1 MSDSAARRA
10 TPARIQS
17 LPQQPPHSI
26 EAEQS
31 VLGGL
36 MLNNKAFFDL
46 ADKLAASDFYRADHQ
61 LIYTGIAAL
70 IGDGKAC
77 DFVTLSE
84 RLRHEGRLDEAGG
97 PEYLASL
104 ATDTYSIANL
114 QSYADIVRERSVLRS
129 LIAAGAAIGEMGF
142 RPEGRT
148 PQVLID
154 EAEQKVFAIRE
165 RSARGATQYEQVG
178 NVMRRVEARIEQLK
192 NNPNALAGLPTGF
205 IGLDKSTNGLHP
217 GDLVI
222 VAARPGMGKTSFAMN
237 IAEHVAIEKKQ
248 GVAVFSME
256 MSADQLTERI
266 IASFGNIALGK
277 LRSGKLDD
285 ADFDRLT
292 SAHSFLKDAPLYIDE
307 TPALTPLDLRARAR
321 RLAAQHGIQLIV
333 VDYIQLMQGSGRH
346 ENRTNE
352 ISEISRSLKGLAK
365 ELKVPVI
372 ALSQLNR
379 GLESRD
385 DKRPRLS
392 DLRESGGIE
401 QDADL
406 VLFIY
411 RDEMYNPD
419 ASEAKGKAE
428 IIIGKQ
434 RSGPTGKFEVVF
446 KGPQTKFDNLADT
459 SYSSYGDS

>member
-10 TPARIQS
+10 TTARIQG

-36 MLNNKAFFDL
+36 MLNNTAFFDL
-46 ADKLAASDFYRADHQ
+46 ADKLADGDFYRADHQ
-61 LIYTGIAAL
+61 LIYRGIAAL
-70 IGDGKAC
+70 IGNGKPC

-84 RLRHEGRLDEAGG
+84 RLRHDGRLDEAGG

-114 QSYADIVRERSVLRS
+114 QSYAEIIRERSMLRG
-129 LIAAGAAIGEMGF
+129 LIAAGAEIGEMGF
-142 RPEGRT
+142 RPEGRAPT
-148 PQVLID
+148 QLVD

-165 RSARGATQYEQVG
+165 RGARGNTKYESVG
-178 NVMRRVEARIEQLK
+178 TVMKRVEARIEMQRT
-192 NNPNALAGLPTGF
+192 NPAALAGLSTGF
-205 IGLDKSTNGLHP
+205 SRLDERTNGLHA

-237 IAEHVAIEKKQ
+237 IAEHVAIEKRL

-256 MSADQLTERI
+256 MSADQLTERVI
-266 IASFGNIALGK
+266 SSFGRVELGK
-277 LRSGKLDD
+277 LRSGHLSD
-285 ADFDRLT
+285 ADYDRMA
-292 SAHSFLKDAPLYIDE
+292 SAQSFIPDAPLYIDE
-307 TPALTPLDLRARAR
+307 TPALTPLELRSRAR
-321 RLAAQHGIQLIV
+321 RLAAQHGIKLIV
-333 VDYIQLMQGSGRH
+333 VDYIQLMQGSGRN

-365 ELKVPVI
+365 ELKIPVI

-379 GLESRD
+379 GLEGRD
-385 DKRPRLS
+385 NKRPRLS

-411 RDEMYNPD
+411 RDEMYNE

-434 RSGPTGKFEVVF
+434 RSGPTGHFDVAF
-446 KGPQTKFDNLADT
+446 LGQYTKFDNLADPAFV
-459 SYSSYGDS
+459 SL